1 MHRIRPI
8 VRVVCLAVL
17 ITGST
22 GCDSAFAPKGNYRN
36 DMVVFSILSANDSRQ
51 YVRLFSTYDPPG
63 YDPGVVIEDTP
74 ITDAQVTLI
83 DQANPSR
90 TYALHDTTIR
100 RLDSTRYSTP
110 IHAYVT
116 SEFKPVSGTS
126 YLLSISSPTRG
137 SASGVT
143 VVPGPSN
150 MIVANPTVIK
160 NPLSYPSDAILV
172 MTMISHLT
180 KGYIL
185 RFFLEY
191 EYVLNASTV
200 TEWKE
205 VPNELYLLGEGSAPS
220 YPRLMRRISIAS
232 QGELNRELIYFGNQ
246 AYRWAKVEI
255 EDQFGKQ
262 DLRFVRAI
270 FILTQVEEHLY
281 DYFNI
286 VNRFQDE
293 YSIRNDMPDYS
304 NIKGGAG
311 IFGGRTIDTA
321 YVVFDSIF

>member
-1 MHRIRPI
+1 MCPI
-8 VRVVCLAVL
+8 LRRGCLAVL
-17 ITGST
+17 IAAWA
-22 GCDSAFAPKGNYRN
+22 GCDSAFAPKGDYKN

-51 YVRLFSTYDPPG
+51 YVRLYSTYNPPD
-63 YDPGVVIEDTP
+63 YDPGVVTEDAP
-74 ITDAQVTLI
+74 ITDAQVMI
-83 DQANPSR
+83 VDRSNPGR
-90 TYALHDTTIR
+90 AYVLRDTTIR

-116 SEFKPVSGTS
+116 SELKPVSGSS
-126 YLLSISSPTRG
+126 YVLSISSPTRG
-137 SASGVT
+137 TATGIT

-160 NPLSYPSDAILV
+160 NPLSYPNDAILV
-172 MTMISHLT
+172 MTTISHLT

-191 EYVLNASTV
+191 EYVLNGATV
-200 TEWKE
+200 MDWKE
-205 VPNELYLLGEGSAPS
+205 VPNELYLLGERSAPS
-220 YPRLMRRISIAS
+220 YPRLVRRTSTAS
-232 QGELNRELIYFGNQ
+232 QGDLNRELIYFGNQ
-246 AYRWAKVEI
+246 AYRWAKVGI

-262 DLRFVRAI
+262 SLRFVRSI

-304 NIKGGAG
+304 NINGGTG

-321 YVVFDSIF
+321 YVAFDSIF